1 MRWRANP
8 FISFLFELCPA
19 FFSFFFFLLL
29 SSMKVSRYEHTGRL
43 AEMVS
48 SLSLSKSGAIWHMNA
63 AKCRREIQ
71 IIARLER
78 PPLRSGGVAS
88 RLINSGV
95 TASYER
101 HYFQHQ
107 PFSTAYGDINDSTHR
122 ALLRFKLYVSV
133 V

>member
-1 MRWRANP
+1 
-8 FISFLFELCPA
+8 
-19 FFSFFFFLLL
+19 
-29 SSMKVSRYEHTGRL
+29 MKVSCYEHTGRL
-43 AEMVS
+43 AEKVS
-48 SLSLSKSGAIWHMNA
+48 SLSLSKSGAIWHKNA

-78 PPLRSGGVAS
+78 PSLLLVCRSKHAATGTWSGGVAS
-88 RLINSGV
+88 RLINSDV
-95 TASYER
+95 TARYES
-101 HYFQHQ
+101 HHFQHQ